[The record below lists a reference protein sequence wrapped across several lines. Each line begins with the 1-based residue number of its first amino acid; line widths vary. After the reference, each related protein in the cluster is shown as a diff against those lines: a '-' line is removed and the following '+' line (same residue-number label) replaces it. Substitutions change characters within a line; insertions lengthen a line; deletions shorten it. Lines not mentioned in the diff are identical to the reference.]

1 MKFYQKSK
9 ITKKFAFFSHSSYN
23 KSRNFIIYIFY
34 IMKNIVKAGLATV
47 VATQATLASAAIN
60 FGTEAS
66 VDGALKGSAQ
76 TADQTIQ
83 DLIGNAIAFLYILA
97 VVYALWGGFNILTA
111 GGDEEKVKKGKT
123 VLIQAGIGL
132 VVIFLASSIVRWILN
147 GIFGGVA

>member
-1 MKFYQKSK
+1 
-9 ITKKFAFFSHSSYN
+9 
-23 KSRNFIIYIFY
+23 
-34 IMKNIVKAGLATV
+34 MKNIAKAGIATA
-47 VATQATLASAAIN
+47 VAAQASLASAAIN

-66 VDGALKGSAQ
+66 VKGEIKGSTQ
-76 TADQTIQ
+76 TADQAIQ

-147 GIFGGVA
+147 GIFGGVS